1 MTYLD
6 FELDKE
12 EKQIVKDYEQG
23 KLKSAPKS
31 KNEQEKYRV
40 YAKAMLDKTRNIN
53 IRVSE
58 SDLLKIKSK
67 AMQKGIPYQTFL
79 TSLIHQYSTGQIE
92 TSILK

>member
-12 EKQIVKDYEQG
+12 ETQLLKDYEQG
-23 KLKSAPKS
+23 KFRPLPRVKS
-31 KNEQEKYRV
+31 EQEKYRA

-92 TSILK
+92 SSILK